1 MSDEEEK
8 TGILNETQQS
18 EGGADITPFPIR
30 TDDPNEDEEEKSEYL
45 VDIETHQ
52 SILVVA
58 LNVEEAAAKALLG
71 NYDEDLTIVGHD
83 VHVCVHSGIS
93 DNECDHEEESE

>member
-30 TDDPNEDEEEKSEYL
+30 TGDPDEDGEEKIEYL

-58 LNVEEAAAKALLG
+58 LTVEEAAAKALLG
-71 NYDEDLTIVGHD
+71 DYDGDLTIVGHD